1 MKNDYVIVST
11 MNHYIIKEKKTDQY
25 LISFDLGAP
34 AHRLCNLLN
43 DGSGFNGETPAFFAK
58 KIVRVDCRKRV
69 S

>member
-1 MKNDYVIVST
+1 MNNDYVIVST

-25 LISFDLGAP
+25 LISFDMGAP

-58 KIVRVDCRKRV
+58 KIVRVNHRKPA